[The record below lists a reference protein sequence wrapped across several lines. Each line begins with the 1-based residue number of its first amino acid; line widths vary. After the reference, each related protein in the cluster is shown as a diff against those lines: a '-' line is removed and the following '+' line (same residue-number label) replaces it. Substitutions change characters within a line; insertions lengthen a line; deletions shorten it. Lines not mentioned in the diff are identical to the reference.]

1 MGKSAQLPLF
11 TWLPDAMAGP
21 TPVSALIHAATM
33 VTAGIY
39 MISRSHFIYSI
50 THHAQDVI
58 LIIGAATA
66 FIAATIAT
74 RQNDIKKVLAY
85 STVSQLGFMFM
96 ALGVGAYTAAVFHVI
111 THAFFKALLFLG
123 SGSVIHAVEGEQDIR
138 HMGGL
143 KKYMKTTYMTF
154 LIGCIAIAG
163 IPPLSGFF
171 SKDEIMM
178 HLFASHGL
186 GQIIWAVAVLA
197 AFMTA
202 YYMFRLL
209 FVTFWGEYRG
219 KGHPH
224 ESPALMTVPL
234 MVLALFSVIAGFIG
248 IPEVLGGHHWL
259 SSFLGR
265 VITPAGEHA
274 ELSHSTE
281 YSLMA
286 FAVVVAL
293 SGIGLA
299 YVGFKK
305 YQASAQNT
313 GLASFF
319 ENKWYLDELYNTI
332 IVKPIMAL
340 SSLLEKFVEKM
351 GIDGLVNGVG
361 KSVQWSSTKVRLMQN
376 GMVGT
381 YLFLLVMGMILLF
394 SLQLIYRLF

>member
-1 MGKSAQLPLF
+1 
-11 TWLPDAMAGP
+11 
-21 TPVSALIHAATM
+21 
-33 VTAGIY
+33 
-39 MISRSHFIYSI
+39 
-50 THHAQDVI
+50 
-58 LIIGAATA
+58 
-66 FIAATIAT
+66 
-74 RQNDIKKVLAY
+74 
-85 STVSQLGFMFM
+85 
-96 ALGVGAYTAAVFHVI
+96 
-111 THAFFKALLFLG
+111 
-123 SGSVIHAVEGEQDIR
+123 
-138 HMGGL
+138 
-143 KKYMKTTYMTF
+143 
-154 LIGCIAIAG
+154 
-163 IPPLSGFF
+163 
-171 SKDEIMM
+171 
-178 HLFASHGL
+178 
-186 GQIIWAVAVLA
+186 
-197 AFMTA
+197 
-202 YYMFRLL
+202 MFRLL

-259 SSFLGR
+259 ASFLGR